1 MIEFKCSIC
10 SRPIKGPIKGWHSHG
25 HRRISKQYK
34 LLKETMLRGWATFL
48 DEVSK
53 LPKHKQLF
61 YISRAVKDSII
72 ANELEKL
79 FSEDELV
86 QLTKFV
92 KKIKIFKI
100 DLEEWR

>member
-1 MIEFKCSIC
+1 M
-10 SRPIKGPIKGWHSHG
+10 
-25 HRRISKQYK
+25 
-34 LLKETMLRGWATFL
+34 FL
-48 DEVSK
+48 DELSR
-53 LPKHKQLF
+53 LPKNRRLF
-61 YISRAVKDSII
+61 YISRAVKDNVIVSKF
-72 ANELEKL
+72 EKF